1 MTKVNNYQ
9 IQANGEALGKAIKN
23 YRKPTGPRTMGMEM
37 ERFLLKRDG
46 KLPDRHDHNALYLA
60 LCKVLHEKAS
70 VEPGSHMI
78 EIKTGVHEHADS
90 LVQELLMNLDILKT
104 EARKI
109 GLVVTPTSDL
119 PGFPVTQL
127 SGNLISRIDPETG
140 KTRRVWEMMKAYEQ
154 NGWTDVA
161 NWGCGTTS
169 IQLTHSVDD
178 ADTLHRWARVH
189 AALSPLYFAVFEN
202 RSRSSQGLHEGIR
215 LRRLMNERGLVADY
229 VFKARNG
236 VDFVDRYI
244 EFILTNQLLTILD
257 EKGQDI
263 ALARPTAF
271 NDLPVADQ
279 TLGTLLQSASFYW
292 NVCKIKL
299 ILDER
304 RLQTG
309 EIKLENLLLE
319 VRDMDVSDAAVPAIA
334 GWFSTL
340 TESETSLFEVE
351 ARLES
356 IGIPVCSDPA
366 LAEKRTRD
374 ALTAVEN
381 DPRYLETVFGDA
393 DQGTIL
399 RDAITQIILPMLRN
413 SGDPA
418 HAIPSWEEAA
428 TSKVPPFRAIALPAA
443 PGPSNAGPAL
453 S

>member
-9 IQANGEALGKAIKN
+9 VQANGEDLGKAIKN
-23 YRKPTGPRTMGMEM
+23 YHKSSGPRTMGMEM
-37 ERFLLKRDG
+37 ERFLLRRDG
-46 KLPDRHDHNALYLA
+46 KLPDIQDHDALYMA
-60 LCKVLHEKAS
+60 LRKALHDKAS

-78 EIKTGVHEHADS
+78 EIKTGVHEHADTLS
-90 LVQELLMNLDILKT
+90 RELLMNLDILKT
-104 EARKI
+104 EAERL
-109 GLVVTPTSDL
+109 GLAVTPASDF
-119 PGFPVTQL
+119 PGFPAPVL

-154 NGWTDVA
+154 NGWTDIA

-169 IQLTHSVDD
+169 IQLTHSVED
-178 ADTLHRWARVH
+178 ADTLHRWTRVH
-189 AALSPLYFAVFEN
+189 AALSPLYFSVFEN
-202 RSRSSQGLHEGIR
+202 RQRSPQGIHEGIR
-215 LRRLMNERGLVADY
+215 LRRLMKERGLIAGY
-229 VFKARNG
+229 VFKAEDG
-236 VDFVDRYI
+236 VDFVDKYI
-244 EFILTNQLLTILD
+244 EFILANQLLTTLD

-263 ALARPTAF
+263 ALARPAAF
-271 NDLPVADQ
+271 NDLPAADR

-292 NVCKIKL
+292 NICKVKL
-299 ILDER
+299 ILDESL
-304 RLQTG
+304 LQTG

-356 IGIPVCSDPA
+356 MGVPVCSNPA
-366 LAEKRTRD
+366 LAEKRTKD
-374 ALTAVEN
+374 ALIAVES
-381 DPRYLETVFGDA
+381 DPRYLETIFGDA

-399 RDAITQIILPMLRN
+399 RDAITQIVLPMLRN

-418 HAIPSWEEAA
+418 HAIPLWEAA
-428 TSKVPPFRAIALPAA
+428 AASKAPPFRAMTPLAT
-443 PGPSNAGPAL
+443 PGPSRDGPAL